1 MNQTI
6 KSKEFILAYFNA
18 MSNNEVTPELLAH
31 WISDPKLIEHILFF
45 ETVFPKYTM
54 ATDDIIAEGN
64 QVVVRARLIGK
75 HEGALGDI
83 MPTHRNVNV
92 PAVICYVIENDK
104 IVSHWLISDQMLM
117 MEQLGVQPVGAS

>member
-31 WISDPKLIEHILFF
+31 WISDQKLIEHILFF
-45 ETVFPKYTM
+45 ESVFPKYTM

-64 QVVVRARLIGK
+64 QVVVRARLVGK

-83 MPTHRNVNV
+83 MPTHRTVNV
-92 PAVICYVIENDK
+92 PAVICYVIENNK
-104 IVSHWLISDQMLM
+104 IVSHWLISDQMLLM
-117 MEQLGVQPVGAS
+117 QQLGVEPVATT

>member
-54 ATDDIIAEGN
+54 ETDDIIAEGN
-64 QVVVRARLIGK
+64 QVVVRARVIGK

-104 IVSHWLISDQMLM
+104 IVSHWLISDQMLL
-117 MEQLGVQPVGAS
+117 MEQLGVEPVGAS

>member
-18 MSNNEVTPELLAH
+18 MNNNEVTPELLAH
-31 WISDPKLIEHILFF
+31 WISDQKLIEHILFF

-104 IVSHWLISDQMLM
+104 IVSHWLISDQMLL
-117 MEQLGVQPVGAS
+117 MEQLGVEPAVTA